1 MESAN
6 VNTGEESV
14 GQGIGP
20 GGRLQAARIH
30 LGMSIGDVANQMHL
44 STAILEALEENNFDE
59 ITAPIFVKG
68 YLRAF
73 ARIVAIDEDAIIDE
87 YVELYSNDDPP
98 ITTTS
103 NTAAEISASD
113 ARIKWMTY
121 LVIIVLIALLG
132 AWWWSQEQTAQEVIS
147 LDAEQPTLPVPVE
160 TVESEAAAAVAEET
174 MVEETMVTE
183 VDPVVEE
190 SSQESAATGD
200 DEELPLMSLQPEEA
214 PVEEDSEDSTVL
226 FSQTSQAS
234 ATPPISIASTG
245 IQNTLERQ
253 APDGDDEFRLVVN
266 ADTWADIKDANGFQL
281 IYDLMRADNT
291 LVMTGAAPFVVFL
304 GNGHGVDV
312 EINGE
317 TLDITSFIRDD
328 NTARFQ
334 TGG

>member
-1 MESAN
+1 METAN
-6 VNTGEESV
+6 VNPVEETV
-14 GQGIGP
+14 GQGLGP
-20 GGRLQAARIH
+20 GGRLQAARIQ

-44 STAILEALEENNFDE
+44 SAAILEALEENNFDE

-73 ARIVAIDEDAIIDE
+73 ARIVSLDEDAIIDE
-87 YVELYSNDDPP
+87 YVELYSNEDPP

-121 LVIIVLIALLG
+121 LVILVLIALLG

-147 LDAEQPTLPVPVE
+147 LDAEQPTAPQPVE
-160 TVESEAAAAVAEET
+160 ALESEENLA
-174 MVEETMVTE
+174 
-183 VDPVVEE
+183 P
-190 SSQESAATGD
+190 SQESASAENEPLPEETTEAAED
-200 DEELPLMSLQPEEA
+200 ISESEELPLLSLQPEPET
-214 PVEEDSEDSTVL
+214 VEEVTEDSTVL
-226 FSQTSQAS
+226 FSQTTPESS
-234 ATPPISIASTG
+234 AAPGMIAPPGVQSTV
-245 IQNTLERQ
+245 QRQ
-253 APDGDDEFRLVVN
+253 APGGTDEFRLVVN
-266 ADTWADIKDANGFQL
+266 ADTWADIKDATGFQL
-281 IYDLMRADNT
+281 IYDLMRADST
-291 LVMTGAAPFVVFL
+291 LVMTGTAPFVVFL

-317 TLDITSFIRDD
+317 ILDISSFIRDD